1 MMLFRATTPSTV
13 RKPDDGTERDDSVPH
28 PGGEDATHEGCRQR
42 DESDDGQ
49 APVLNAVSRIRKMPS
64 IEIMMVTR
72 IRRWAASRSVYSPSI
87 SGW

>member
-1 MMLFRATTPSTV
+1 
-13 RKPDDGTERDDSVPH
+13 
-28 PGGEDATHEGCRQR
+28 
-42 DESDDGQ
+42 
-49 APVLNAVSRIRKMPS
+49 MPS